1 MISKFLALLETI
13 PLEAPYKS
21 LVICGIISI
30 SIILSVIIIG
40 ALIEKLEI
48 LQIRLLTQAFN
59 AKVACLIVN
68 RLTFVGTII
77 HEYSHAFFAML
88 SGAKVTEIRCFDI
101 GKGDQLGHCSF
112 YTQGSKL
119 QQMMQLTLTSCAPV
133 VMGLLFETI
142 LIKFILPL
150 DMNIGLRI
158 FVWYCII
165 SIADHM
171 TMSSVDIKN
180 YCRGLVMLLPLL
192 FAIVWVLRLLLIKA

>member
-40 ALIEKLEI
+40 SLIEKLDI

-59 AKVACLIVN
+59 GKVACLIVN

-119 QQMMQLTLTSCAPV
+119 QQMMQLTL
-133 VMGLLFETI
+133 I
-142 LIKFILPL
+142 LSIL
-150 DMNIGLRI
+150 G
-158 FVWYCII
+158 
-165 SIADHM
+165 
-171 TMSSVDIKN
+171 
-180 YCRGLVMLLPLL
+180 
-192 FAIVWVLRLLLIKA
+192 